1 MLKVDITYKVES
13 EVWKHIVL
21 KASDILGYKSDS
33 ISIGTLSDFNTFD
46 EFSAT
51 LRNTLLRGL
60 GLGNTTSLVVGKVEF
75 I

>member
-1 MLKVDITYKVES
+1 MLKVDITYKVEF
-13 EVWKHIVL
+13 EAWKHIVL